1 VPRNA
6 NSSRVWGVGVGKTRG
21 VTTAAVVFGGPSPE
35 HDISILTGLQAA
47 RALVVADAAPGAI
60 YWSKSG
66 DFYLVSPTLEAA
78 AFADGVPP
86 KSEPLELVAGPGGG
100 FVRAGTRFTKRTT
113 LPVSAVVNACHG
125 GPGEDG
131 TLQAVLD
138 LAGVPYTG
146 PSAAGAALGMDK
158 LAFAGIVASAGLT
171 SLPRYAFSSDTPDS
185 SPVPAPGFA
194 GPYIVKP
201 RFGGSSIGIEITDDI
216 AVAHAL
222 VRSSPLYREGALI
235 EPFLPDA
242 IDLNI
247 SVRTFPHLALSPIE
261 RPLRREQG
269 GRIYTY
275 AEKYLAGGDGL
286 ASAPRELPAQLDP
299 PVEESIRAAATRI
312 ADIALVRG
320 VARIDFLLAGSELYI
335 NEINTIPGALS
346 WYLWAAGG
354 VPFAT
359 LLTDLIAEASARSA
373 RSWSTQGAD
382 GSALRAAG
390 SIAGKL
396 A

>member
-1 VPRNA
+1 M
-6 NSSRVWGVGVGKTRG
+6 
-21 VTTAAVVFGGPSPE
+21 TTAAVVFGGPSPE

-47 RALVVADAAPGAI
+47 RALLVAGAPPSAI
-60 YWSKSG
+60 YWSKAG
-66 DFYLVSPTLEAA
+66 DFYAVSPTLEAA

-100 FVRAGTRFTKRTT
+100 FVRGGTRFAKRTT
-113 LPVSAVVNACHG
+113 LPVSTLLNACHG

-131 TLQAVLD
+131 TLQAALD

-158 LAFAGIVASAGLT
+158 LAFAGVVASAGLPT
-171 SLPRYAFSSDTPDS
+171 LPRYAFTAHSAHIAA
-185 SPVPAPGFA
+185 PAFT

-201 RFGGSSIGIEITDDI
+201 RFGGSSIGIEIIDDI
-216 AVAHAL
+216 DVAHAL
-222 VRSSPLYREGALI
+222 VRSSPLYRDGALV
-235 EPFLPDA
+235 EPFLPNA

-247 SVRTFPHLALSPIE
+247 SVRTFPRVALSPIE
-261 RPLRREQG
+261 RPLRRDQG

-286 ASAPRELPAQLDP
+286 ASAPRELPAQLDG
-299 PVEESIRAAATRI
+299 PVEGLIRAAATRI

-320 VARIDFLLAGSELYI
+320 VARIDFLLAGSELYV

-359 LLTDLIAEASARSA
+359 LLADLIAEATAKSGRA
-373 RSWSTQGAD
+373 WSSQGAD
-382 GSALRAAG
+382 GAALRAAG

>member
-1 VPRNA
+1 
-6 NSSRVWGVGVGKTRG
+6 
-21 VTTAAVVFGGPSPE
+21 VTAAAVVFGGPSPE

-47 RALVVADAAPGAI
+47 RALVVAGAPPSAI
-60 YWSKSG
+60 YWSKTG
-66 DFYLVSPTLEAA
+66 DFYAVSPSLEAA

-86 KSEPLELVAGPGGG
+86 KSEALELVAGPGGG
-100 FVRAGTRFTKRTT
+100 FVRAGTRFAKRTT
-113 LPVSAVVNACHG
+113 LPVSTVVNACHG

-131 TLQAVLD
+131 TLQAALD

-158 LAFAGIVASAGLT
+158 LAFAGLMVGAGLPT
-171 SLPRYAFSSDTPDS
+171 LPRALLTEGE
-185 SPVPAPGFA
+185 VPEFA

-201 RFGGSSIGIEITDDI
+201 RFGGSSIGIEIVDDMD
-216 AVAHAL
+216 VAHAL
-222 VRSSPLYREGALI
+222 VRSSPLYKDGALV

-247 SVRTFPHLALSPIE
+247 SVRTFPHVALSPIE
-261 RPLRREQG
+261 RPLRRDQG

-286 ASAPRELPAQLDP
+286 ASAPRELPAQLDAP
-299 PVEESIRAAATRI
+299 TEGLIRAAATRI

-320 VARIDFLLAGSELYI
+320 VARIDFLLAGSDLYV

-354 VPFAT
+354 VPFTT
-359 LLTDLIAEASARSA
+359 LLADLIAEATARSGRA
-373 RSWSTQGAD
+373 WSTQGAD